1 MSRARPEAWKRELI
15 KYTPVTRLDLFFCLV
30 AAAAALAAVRHFL
43 RIAGV
48 GAAYKA
54 KALCSAL
61 FVSGL
66 DLDPNRADEVSSD
79 AYRVMRL
86 FRASVDRGAKTV
98 TASFFGLRERTAV
111 WRPGLG
117 ATLAFRPL
125 PPAPPLPAPKRPA
138 DPSRPWPEGDAPDP
152 APSPVLERV
161 LEAAFSEPDP
171 KRLRRTRAIVVVRG
185 GLLIGERYA
194 PGFTA
199 ETPLNGWSMTKSVLG
214 ALIGTLVAE
223 NKLALSDKALLEE
236 WRAPGDSRAG
246 ISLQDLLRMRSGL
259 RFTEVYSDPLSDVT
273 RMLFD
278 GGDAGGFAASRPLA
292 HPPGTHWQYASGTT
306 NILSLIARRALGED
320 AYPSWPRRALFD
332 PLGMASAIL
341 EPDASGTF
349 VGSSFL
355 FATARDWAR
364 FGLLHARDGVWN
376 ERRLL
381 PEGWVRLVTTP
392 TPQAP
397 DARYGAHWWLKL
409 SPELGGGSAA
419 DSRLPADAFHAL
431 GHEGQCLTVIP
442 SRGLVVVRLGLS
454 IDITAWDHARFLAN
468 LLDAL
473 DEDPGR

>member
-1 MSRARPEAWKRELI
+1 
-15 KYTPVTRLDLFFCLV
+15 VTGPQLFYC
-30 AAAAALAAVRHFL
+30 AAAAAFVIAAIRHFL
-43 RIAGV
+43 RVAGV

-54 KALCSAL
+54 KTLCSAL

-79 AYRVMRL
+79 AYRLMRL
-86 FRASVDRGAKTV
+86 FPARADRDSKTV
-98 TASFFGLRERTAV
+98 TASFFGLRERSAV

-117 ATLAFRPL
+117 ATLAFSPL
-125 PPAPPLPAPKRPA
+125 PTAPAPPAPLLPIE
-138 DPSRPWPEGDAPDP
+138 PSRPWPEGEAP
-152 APSPVLERV
+152 AHSPSAAVGRV
-161 LEAAFSEPDP
+161 LDAAFSEPDP
-171 KRLRRTRAIVVVRG
+171 KRRRRTRAIVVVRG
-185 GLLIGERYA
+185 GRLAAERYA
-194 PGFTA
+194 PGMKPG
-199 ETPLNGWSMTKSVLG
+199 TPLNGWSMAKSVLG

-223 NKLALSDKALLEE
+223 KKLSLADKNLLAV
-236 WRAPGDSRAG
+236 WRGPGDARAA
-246 ISLQDLLRMRSGL
+246 ISLEDLLRMRSGL
-259 RFTEVYSDPLSDVT
+259 RFTEKYSDPLSDVT

-278 GGDAGGFAASRPLA
+278 GGDAGGFAAARPLE

-306 NILSLIARRALGED
+306 NILSLVARRALGED
-320 AYPSWPRRALFD
+320 SYRAWPRRSLFD
-332 PLGMASAIL
+332 PLGMTSAIF
-341 EPDASGTF
+341 ETDASGTF

-397 DARYGAHWWLKL
+397 DTRYGAHWWLKL
-409 SPELGGGSAA
+409 PKELGGGGAA
-419 DSRLPADAFHAL
+419 DARLPADAFHAL

-454 IDITAWDHARFLAN
+454 IDITAWDHARFLAD

-473 DEDPGR
+473 DAEG